1 MGFSLHEMTEET
13 SQRTR
18 ASSFPAPVAG
28 AEENLDE
35 SCEWPIH
42 IDDQIL
48 IAIDWTSTSVRS
60 KSDVKQRL
68 V

>member
-1 MGFSLHEMTEET
+1 MGFSLHEMTAET
-13 SQRTR
+13 SQRIR

-28 AEENLDE
+28 AEQNLDE
-35 SCEWPIH
+35 SREWPIH